1 MPQGPYGRGPSQI
14 NIPVQKRKQKRMIKR
29 TKERKK
35 KETKKKNDTRETKT
49 AQIKSAIHSKL
60 PYACNL
66 RNQKISIRSFSFLQ
80 ERFIQV
86 ESSKRGFHE
95 GGRRVGLPAH
105 EIS

>member
-14 NIPVQKRKQKRMIKR
+14 NIPVQKRKQKRMTER

-35 KETKKKNDTRETKT
+35 KDTKTNDIRETKT

-60 PYACNL
+60 PYACSL
-66 RNQKISIRSFSFLQ
+66 RNQKISIRSFSFTRKVLTNG
-80 ERFIQV
+80 
-86 ESSKRGFHE
+86 KLKTGFYE
-95 GGRRVGLPAH
+95 GGRRVGLPTH